1 MTHLKYLIS
10 LLLMSLLFLFL
21 LCLSPI
27 FWTNIQPQNLP
38 DFELISHRGA
48 AGLAPENTLAGVQKA
63 LDLKA
68 DRIEIDVHQTKDSVL
83 VVMHDKTL
91 NRTTNGRGKIKRQTY
106 EELQGFAVDLMGKRE
121 KIPTLEEVIQLV
133 DGRAILMIEVKNG
146 DAYYSGI
153 ERRIV
158 ELIHRYDGGN
168 WCFVMSFDDR
178 VLYKVNELDSS
189 ILLYKLF
196 VGKPRFLSVIL
207 GKRLHF
213 KSLESYEM
221 VEGFCVMYPFVH
233 RQLIEE
239 VHALGKTV
247 FVWTLNDAEVFKEL
261 LELGVDGVITD
272 CPDVLGGLKED

>member
-1 MTHLKYLIS
+1 
-10 LLLMSLLFLFL
+10 MSLLFLFL